1 MGAGAGGKSVSGMKG
16 ALGSMD
22 QDAMPAS
29 FIGQTQTLRPASR
42 AGSKLPSA
50 KELLKRFG

>member
-1 MGAGAGGKSVSGMKG
+1 MGAGGKSVSGMKG
-16 ALGSMD
+16 ALGSTD
-22 QDAMPAS
+22 RDAMPGG
-29 FIGQTQTLRPASR
+29 FIGEAQTLRPGSR